1 MKTASGAHPLLYLF
15 FAAGC
20 ALSVAVHTSP
30 WFLLPA
36 LLLLAVCVARGGP
49 RWAAFPLLLVA
60 GLSLGALRAPV
71 AAPDLL
77 VDEVLR
83 EGTPT
88 FRWVRGQVLRA
99 EPWTDGCRADL
110 ATSAFLEGDR
120 WVPAACTIRCY
131 LPVTPPLPGAELETS
146 LRLSAP
152 RGRNN
157 PGQVDSRA
165 LLERDRVALTG
176 TARSPEL
183 VRVVSE
189 EGWHPLGRYLRALEA
204 RLLEDGGR
212 SGGALLAIL
221 LGERGLMDPS
231 QVDALSASG
240 LYHLV
245 ALSGFNVGLLLLAL
259 AALCHTLGVHPRTRD
274 LSALALLAAYGL
286 LVAGQPSLGRSLI
299 MAAIFLLA
307 QLLARPQGGLL
318 AWSAS
323 AALLLAYDPSWVLDA
338 GFQLTFAATLGIL
351 LLWDAY
357 PRRVPRSGAWGSLIR
372 LHWVGFAALLGT
384 LPFVLLTFNRIS
396 LLGWLAT
403 PLASLPLMAVQALGT
418 VYIFGAAFVPG
429 VHQVLGWTL
438 DVLTRLFLLL
448 PTWLGEGRWGTLF
461 LPRPA
466 WGWVAGYG
474 LSLALLCVP
483 GRSRRAGWVLLVF
496 CVVGAVAA
504 PALSSPE
511 ATPSLAVLDVGQA
524 SCQVLR
530 WGRHAVLVD
539 AGNGAYRGPTSGR
552 SVVEPYL
559 AAAGIGRLDG
569 LVVTHWDEDHSG
581 SAPDLLMDLPVGF
594 LAYPAT
600 DPPERGISR
609 RIADLCRRRG
619 VRLVALHR
627 GDALALDG
635 ASVRVLNPPLL
646 GSEPDENDRSLVMA
660 AAMPHLEVLFTGDLE
675 MRGER
680 SLLSAGVLSPTQV
693 LVVPHHGSGT
703 SSTPGFVSEV
713 SPRLAL
719 FSVGRGNRFG
729 HPSTTVVDRYR
740 QLGSRVGRTD
750 RDGAL
755 FVQGRRGLPLWRM
768 RDGDWLEQA
777 LGR

>member
-1 MKTASGAHPLLYLF
+1 MKTASGAQALLYLSF
-15 FAAGC
+15 SAGC
-20 ALSVAVHTSP
+20 ALSVAMHASP
-30 WFLLPA
+30 WFLLPTVP
-36 LLLLAVCVARGGP
+36 LLALCFTHRGP
-49 RWAAFPLLLVA
+49 RWALFPLLLVA
-60 GLSLGALRAPV
+60 GLSLGSFRATSVTGDALSDAV
-71 AAPDLL
+71 A
-77 VDEVLR
+77 R
-83 EGTPT
+83 GEGPA

-99 EPWTDGCRADL
+99 EPWVDGCRADL
-110 ATSAFLEGDR
+110 AVRSFLEGDR

-131 LPVTPPLPGAELETS
+131 LPVPPPLPGAELETS
-146 LRLSAP
+146 LRLAAP
-152 RGRNN
+152 RGRDN
-157 PGQVDSRA
+157 PGQLDAREQ
-165 LLERDRVALTG
+165 LRREGVALTG

-183 VRVVSE
+183 VKVHSD
-189 EGWHPLGRYLRALEA
+189 EGWHPLGRYVRALET
-204 RLLEDGGR
+204 RLLQDGGR

-221 LGERGLMDPS
+221 LGERGLMDPA

-274 LSALALLAAYGL
+274 LSGLALLAAYGL
-286 LVAGQPSLGRSLI
+286 LVASQPSLGRALI

-323 AALLLAYDPSWVLDA
+323 AALLLAWDPLWVLNA

-357 PRRVPRSGAWGSLIR
+357 PRRVTRAGLWGGLIR
-372 LHWVGFAALLGT
+372 LHWVGFAALLAT

-418 VYIFGAAFVPG
+418 VYIFGAAFLPG
-429 VHQVLGWTL
+429 VHQALGWVL
-438 DVLTRLFLLL
+438 DLLTRLFLLL

-466 WGWVAGYG
+466 WGWVAAYG
-474 LSLALLCVP
+474 LALALLCVP
-483 GRSRRAGWVLLVF
+483 GRSRRAGWVLLLF
-496 CVVGAVAA
+496 CAVAA
-504 PALSSPE
+504 VSAPALFPPD
-511 ATPSLAVLDVGQA
+511 AAPSLAVLDVGQA

-530 WGRHAVLVD
+530 WGRHTVLVD

-559 AAAGIGRLDG
+559 AAVGIGRLDG
-569 LVVTHWDEDHSG
+569 IVVTHWDEDHSG
-581 SAPDLLMDLPVGF
+581 SAPDILMDLPVGF
-594 LAYPAT
+594 LGYPAT
-600 DPPERGISR
+600 DPPAEGISR
-609 RIADLCRRRG
+609 RIAALCRRRG
-619 VRLVALHR
+619 VRLAALQR
-627 GDALALDG
+627 GDSLASDG
-635 ASVRVLNPPLL
+635 TSLHILNPPLVAP
-646 GSEPDENDRSLVMA
+646 EPDENDRSLVLA

-675 MRGER
+675 KLGES
-680 SLLSAGVLSPTQV
+680 SLLSAGLLSPTQA

-703 SSTPGFVSEV
+703 SSTPGFASAV
-713 SPRLAL
+713 SPRVAL
-719 FSVGRGNRFG
+719 LSVGRGNRFG
-729 HPSTTVVDRYR
+729 HPAPAVVDRYR
-740 QLGSRVGRTD
+740 ELGSTVGRTD

-755 FVQGRRGLPLWRM
+755 LLQGRRGLPLWRM
-768 RDGDWLEQA
+768 RDGDWLAEA
-777 LGR
+777 RGR